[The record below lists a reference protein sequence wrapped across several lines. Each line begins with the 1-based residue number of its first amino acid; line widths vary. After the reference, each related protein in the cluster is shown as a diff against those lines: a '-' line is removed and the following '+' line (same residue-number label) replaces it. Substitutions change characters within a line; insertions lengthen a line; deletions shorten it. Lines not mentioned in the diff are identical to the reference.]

1 MRTRKVIWLYW
12 YVFILL
18 TGTGCVAV
26 TPVPTGTPAPT
37 ETPAAEKSES
47 SLYSP
52 GSIGDYVITK
62 ITVNEPDRLV
72 SFSTKYTVV
81 GLEEN
86 RYRITEEIV
95 DGAPPEGYQ
104 VTSDLW
110 IDLSNIPT
118 AYGDRNIG
126 EIWIEIMM
134 GQEVSVRRLE
144 NQTLEIGDSS
154 FETIVVEITPMD
166 PSIRWRLIKYLSYEV
181 PITPFIST
189 RRIAWEIDPSG
200 GQTISNYDSRI
211 IEIGRA
217 SK

>member
-1 MRTRKVIWLYW
+1 
-12 YVFILL
+12 LL

-26 TPVPTGTPAPT
+26 TPVPTESPVPT
-37 ETPAAEKSES
+37 ETPAPEKSES
-47 SLYSP
+47 SVYFP

-62 ITVNEPDRLV
+62 ITVNQPDRLV

-81 GLEEN
+81 GLEDN
-86 RYRITEEIV
+86 RYQITEEIV
-95 DGAPPEGYQ
+95 DGTPPEGYQ
-104 VTSDLW
+104 VSSDLW

-118 AYGDRNIG
+118 TYGDRNIG
-126 EIWIEIMM
+126 DIWIESMA
-134 GQEVSVRRLE
+134 GQDVSVRRLE

-154 FETIVVEITPMD
+154 FDTIVVEITPMD

-189 RRIAWEIDPSG
+189 RRIAWEKDPNG
-200 GQTISNYDSRI
+200 GTIISNYDSRV
-211 IEIGRA
+211 IEIGRG